1 MISQKTMKIKKIIQL
16 LAIALSLLFSS
27 CASHKGELKDSNVYR
42 VVKIQRAPGS
52 STWRVTLKQKGL
64 RYTLL
69 CDTSNYFSYGN
80 KIQLG
85 HKYKLNLYCVYPC
98 VTINGVEIHPSSLF
112 GEFLF
117 RAKNMDGLFVYD
129 DQCNCMSYYHIAV
142 DLLPEIDTLIVKNL
156 LKSIDEGC
164 FSKNPS
170 LEDPVKQLIR
180 QLNESY
186 PQKLQEIIQE
196 IPAPQQQIIQKYL
209 Q

>member
-1 MISQKTMKIKKIIQL
+1 MKIKKIIQL

-27 CASHKGELKDSNVYR
+27 CASHKGELKDSNVYK
-42 VVKIQRAPGS
+42 VVKIPKTPESGL
-52 STWRVTLKQKGL
+52 WRVGLKQEKV
-64 RYTLL
+64 RFTLL
-69 CDTSNYFSYGN
+69 CDTSNYFSCGN
-80 KIQLG
+80 KIRLG

-98 VTINGVEIHPSSLF
+98 ATINGVEIHPF
-112 GEFLF
+112 GPFEKFLF

-156 LKSIDEGC
+156 LNSIDEGC

-186 PQKLQEIIQE
+186 PQELQEIIQE

-209 Q
+209 H